1 MRSAIDIKATT
12 YICGVA
18 NFFVKIFFTIIF
30 VVGTT
35 HLLKSQNLIYNSGF
49 EESSSNYVT
58 YVGYHPIINKYYRID
73 SFTTHWSDFYHD
85 KVYSKY
91 HHSIKDTIFNGLVEE
106 KLPKPFLGNAYMWVR
121 YSYLIYDTIK
131 NILDTSG
138 NKPTIGS
145 YVLDG
150 KTYYKFRGYNGEH
163 SSFFQK
169 FKQSLIKD
177 SSYVLSYRQKYGSE
191 VYNKNLFYYN
201 ANGDYFTNINKH
213 GNIMSGF
220 GILFTTTNISGKGQ
234 INVYQ
239 EKYSDIIKSE
249 FQDTILDTSYNW
261 RLIERE
267 FNADS
272 NYNYL
277 AFGQFLNNKFNIKYK
292 AIYPNYI
299 IANLSEIQKTYYFP
313 YFIDDVRLLPKWQY
327 LKVTSDVYACEGD
340 SVELRVLD
348 GAGGYQWAETNNPS
362 IILSTSESLIVKLV
376 DTNIKYQVMS
386 PYDTAIIP
394 IYVAKNTSTYDTINY
409 SSCEN
414 KPLKISNPNILR
426 WYDNTKDTFKTFT
439 TTGNYWYE
447 TKTNC
452 DVKKTQMN
460 IKIDISKYDTI
471 RQTSCDS
478 FTYKNT
484 SYKNSGFY
492 TFPYKSIYGCDS
504 MQTLALTIH
513 KSYYQGSEINSCKP
527 YQWLDSIYTQSGKY
541 HKIMKTLHQCD
552 SIIELDLNIGLDRRV
567 RLENGIHYTALQ
579 DSVRYEWY
587 RCNPWRRITNETK
600 QTFTTKTRGSY
611 AVVLDNGKG
620 CRDTSD
626 CLELY
631 SSALINPAQAGVSMW
646 SVFPNPFSD
655 ELIIDLGKDYKEV
668 SVKIYDLTGRLIS
681 NQVVKNHSTLK
692 INNSK
697 LPSGVY
703 YLQIET
709 ESQNQF
715 FNIRK
720 E

>member
-1 MRSAIDIKATT
+1 MRL
-12 YICGVA
+12 YYY
-18 NFFVKIFFTIIF
+18 FLIFYSIL
-30 VVGTT
+30 VVYQVNA
-35 HLLKSQNLIYNSGF
+35 QNLVSNGDFENYTRNSGW
-49 EESSSNYVT
+49 
-58 YVGYHPIINKYYRID
+58 G
-73 SFTTHWSDFYHD
+73 
-85 KVYSKY
+85 
-91 HHSIKDTIFNGLVEE
+91 
-106 KLPKPFLGNAYMWVR
+106 
-121 YSYLIYDTIK
+121 
-131 NILDTSG
+131 
-138 NKPTIGS
+138 
-145 YVLDG
+145 YVLNNPNALLTGWNDL
-150 KTYYKFRGYNGEH
+150 YRSNGA
-163 SSFFQK
+163 SP
-169 FKQSLIKD
+169 
-177 SSYVLSYRQKYGSE
+177 
-191 VYNKNLFYYN
+191 NYYN
-201 ANGDYFTNINKH
+201 ANCNYDYARGSNFPVRTLMPFRNKGYLACLNEGWLDSNRLFVDSFGSADSYYEWGLVQKLPTVLKKDSWYTVSIRCKMGDDRDVYAWHKDFYDIN
-213 GNIMSGF
+213 GNIYLTVYDTIHFRNLLSSPD
-220 GILFTTTNISGKGQ
+220 ILFSTYPLRPPPSNR
-234 INVYQ
+234 
-239 EKYSDIIKSE
+239 
-249 FQDTILDTSYNW
+249 DTKLFIDTFPNALSDTSFDNSYQW
-261 RLIERE
+261 RLIEHT
-267 FNADS
+267 FKADS
-272 NYNYL
+272 SYEYI
-277 AFGQFLNNKFNIKYK
+277 NIARFYR
-292 AIYPNYI
+292 YWERPYYI
-299 IANLSEIQKTYYFP
+299 IPNIIARRYETYPLTFVTQL
-313 YFIDDVRLLPKWQY
+313 DDIRLLPRSLY
-327 LKVTSDVYACEGD
+327 LKVSRDTTICNKGD
-340 SVELRVLD
+340 SVSLKVFSGEGDYKWCLASDPVTIVSNTSSLRYKID
-348 GAGGYQWAETNNPS
+348 
-362 IILSTSESLIVKLV
+362 STIMF
-376 DTNIKYQVMS
+376 QVMS
-386 PYDTAIIP
+386 PYDTASIMV
-394 IYVAKNTSTYDTINY
+394 YLKDYKYQYDTVNY
-409 SSCEN
+409 STCEN
-414 KPLKISNPNILR
+414 KPLRVSTPNIFR
-426 WYDNTKDTFKTFT
+426 WYDNTKDTAKTFT

-655 ELIIDLGKDYKEV
+655 ELIIDLGKEYKEV
-668 SVKIYDLTGRLIS
+668 SVKMYDLTGRLIS

-697 LPSGVY
+697 LPSGIY